1 MAVPDA
7 RSEHVN
13 LCYSLSPPTLNV
25 WPVSLDFFFFNE
37 NWMWHLVAFYSDILN
52 NSHFYLKKKKKS
64 ILPMQSLKLLYWI
77 ATKSTPE
84 MF

>member
-13 LCYSLSPPTLNV
+13 LCYSLSPHTLNV

-52 NSHFYLKKKKKS
+52 NSHFYLKKKKK
-64 ILPMQSLKLLYWI
+64 IN
-77 ATKSTPE
+77 STHGE
-84 MF
+84 LETSVLDCYKEYA

>member
-52 NSHFYLKKKKKS
+52 NSHFYLKKKK
-64 ILPMQSLKLLYWI
+64 IN
-77 ATKSTPE
+77 STHAE
-84 MF
+84 LETSVLDCYKEYA